1 MRPRYS
7 TFSKCIVD
15 GKLRFHLSALDI
27 SGSWSSDVYLYV
39 YNCAGEKQ
47 HLVVKPRDG
56 AFQEGWG
63 SVRFLDNV
71 AHLPRTSE
79 EKLVLAVLGGH
90 IDATK
95 LSLPA
100 SMS

>member
-1 MRPRYS
+1 ME
-7 TFSKCIVD
+7 FS
-15 GKLRFHLSALDI
+15 DI
-27 SGSWSSDVYLYV
+27 YLYV
-39 YNCAGEKQ
+39 YNCAGDKQ

-71 AHLPRTSE
+71 VHLPRTSE

-100 SMS
+100 SMSKPLHSNVNLCQFLCTIFLHKCPI

>member
-1 MRPRYS
+1 M
-7 TFSKCIVD
+7 
-15 GKLRFHLSALDI
+15 
-27 SGSWSSDVYLYV
+27 
-39 YNCAGEKQ
+39 
-47 HLVVKPRDG
+47 VKPRDG
-56 AFQEGWG
+56 ALQEGWG

-100 SMS
+100 STS